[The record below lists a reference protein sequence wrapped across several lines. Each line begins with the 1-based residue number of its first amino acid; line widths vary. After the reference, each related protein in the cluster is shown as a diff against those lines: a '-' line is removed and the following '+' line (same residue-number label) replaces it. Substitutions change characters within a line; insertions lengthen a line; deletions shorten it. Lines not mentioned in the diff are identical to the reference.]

1 MKLVVQGFSYG
12 TYLMFNLCLCVDLV
26 LLIRNPFGS
35 KQNRLRA
42 YNIISYS
49 FGTINAFLFLTTAT
63 LSSVF

>member
-1 MKLVVQGFSYG
+1 MKLVLQGFSYG

-49 FGTINAFLFLTTAT
+49 FGTINALLFLTTADV
-63 LSSVF
+63 SSVF